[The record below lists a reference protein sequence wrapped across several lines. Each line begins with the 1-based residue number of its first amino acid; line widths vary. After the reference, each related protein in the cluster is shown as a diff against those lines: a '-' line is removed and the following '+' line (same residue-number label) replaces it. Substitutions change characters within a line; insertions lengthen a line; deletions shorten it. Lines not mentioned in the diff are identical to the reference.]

1 MGNLD
6 KMTGQKKP
14 LRRAGH
20 NRSRLMLAGVILLI
34 ASVSTPTSR
43 AFSVTNPNQRLE
55 TTAANYLAARQAVY
69 FRDIGA
75 SAAFYLNALNSDRDN
90 ANLLQQAFYTQFQ
103 LGHIDAAATLASE
116 IELQNLTIRFARE
129 PATAQAVLQKDWDA
143 VLVLADSIAENLDA
157 QPMAAVIKSWAFA
170 AKGRGAAGLSHLMKI
185 GKTTTASGQIM
196 PAMYAIQA
204 ARLAEHIGD
213 KAEMRLHAETLFARR
228 DLSSQAM
235 LQLASLYARNGEFDK
250 MDQMINRLPLGFNHK
265 LVRSQLISQQK
276 PPTISSH
283 IADGIIDASLIDR
296 QSQDSSALNARLGL
310 ALYLDDANDGARFL
324 LAQAL
329 QEMEQPL
336 AAIAKLDAIDET
348 SIWGQP
354 SLLLRS
360 DLERRNDM
368 AGAISQM
375 KAAVAKDQE
384 NAHLQQELGNLYRM
398 ASQFDKARDA
408 YLVAVDLGFV
418 SGDLYRNLAICYEQL
433 EQDELAET
441 SFKAA
446 LKENPDDPFTLN
458 YLGYWWADDGRNL
471 DEAIKLIEKAVR
483 LRPRSGFFVDSLG
496 WVHFK
501 LRNYDLAVAFL
512 EQATI
517 LEPMDAV
524 ITGHLGDAYWE
535 VGRHREARFKWQYAL
550 SIATKDDL
558 KAEFTAKLNP

>member
-1 MGNLD
+1 M
-6 KMTGQKKP
+6 
-14 LRRAGH
+14 
-20 NRSRLMLAGVILLI
+20 
-34 ASVSTPTSR
+34 
-43 AFSVTNPNQRLE
+43 
-55 TTAANYLAARQAVY
+55 
-69 FRDIGA
+69 
-75 SAAFYLNALNSDRDN
+75 
-90 ANLLQQAFYTQFQ
+90 
-103 LGHIDAAATLASE
+103 
-116 IELQNLTIRFARE
+116 
-129 PATAQAVLQKDWDA
+129 
-143 VLVLADSIAENLDA
+143 
-157 QPMAAVIKSWAFA
+157 
-170 AKGRGAAGLSHLMKI
+170 
-185 GKTTTASGQIM
+185 
-196 PAMYAIQA
+196 
-204 ARLAEHIGD
+204 
-213 KAEMRLHAETLFARR
+213 
-228 DLSSQAM
+228 
-235 LQLASLYARNGEFDK
+235 
-250 MDQMINRLPLGFNHK
+250 
-265 LVRSQLISQQK
+265 
-276 PPTISSH
+276 
-283 IADGIIDASLIDR
+283 
-296 QSQDSSALNARLGL
+296 LNARLGL
-310 ALYLDDANDGARFL
+310 ALYLDDANDSARFL

-329 QEMEQPL
+329 QEMEQPQ
-336 AAIAKLDAIDET
+336 AAIAKLDAIDEA

-368 AGAISQM
+368 SGAISQM
-375 KAAVAKDQE
+375 QAAVDGDRG
-384 NAHLQQELGNLYRM
+384 NALLHKELGDLYRM
-398 ASQFDKARDA
+398 ASQFDKSRDA
-408 YLVAVDLGFV
+408 YLVAIDLGFV

-535 VGRHREARFKWQYAL
+535 VGRRSEARFKWQYAL
-550 SIATKDDL
+550 SIATEDDL